1 MPVEESAEAGS
12 IASRLN
18 HLFETVHPADRGPY
32 TNPEVAQ
39 AINTKAGHQVL
50 GPTYLWQLRKGKRT
64 DPTHSRLKAIAD
76 FFGVS
81 PLYFYEEEMA
91 KRTDEQLRLAGALR
105 NASIRQMVLD
115 ADGLSERSMAA
126 ITTMIQSA
134 RAMEGL
140 PDPGVAPE

>member
-39 AINTKAGHQVL
+39 AINAKAGHQVL

-64 DPTHSRLKAIAD
+64 DPTHSRLTAIAD

>member
-1 MPVEESAEAGS
+1 MPVEESAEAGP
-12 IASRLN
+12 IANRLN

-39 AINTKAGHQVL
+39 AINEKAGHQVL
-50 GPTYLWQLRKGKRT
+50 SATYLWQLRKGKRT
-64 DPTHSRLKAIAD
+64 DPTHSRLMAIAD

-81 PLYFYEEEMA
+81 PLYFYEEETA

-105 NASIRQMVLD
+105 SASIRQMVLD
-115 ADGLSERSMAA
+115 MDGLSERSMAA
-126 ITTMIQSA
+126 IATMIQSA

-140 PDPGVAPE
+140 PDSSAAPE